1 MLVRRDAD
9 DIREIRPRA
18 ALGALVVV
26 CAMLVLIVRL
36 YQLQIARGE
45 EYLSQS
51 LSNFRKSLFVP
62 ADRGLIRDRRGKTL
76 VENRPSYDVFLTP
89 AFCRGKEK
97 EPVMNQ
103 LADLLKMDEDDR
115 VRMRRDYEKAINS
128 KDKLERFKPFL
139 VEIDIPRDLVDLV
152 VSHREELTCVD
163 LIPSPHRSY
172 RAGNALG
179 HVLGYMS
186 EVKPEEIEKYPDYR
200 RGQTIGRSGVERRYE
215 KDLRGV
221 DGKETIAVDAQGKKL
236 AEEINQLLIPD
247 DERYVAATPGNNLV
261 LSLDQRVQDLAD
273 QSFPGRAGAVVVREA
288 QTGFILAMV
297 SRPSF
302 DPNKMSMRIS
312 TAEYAALNDDT
323 LKPLIN
329 RAMSE
334 NYHPGS
340 TFKVVT
346 SFAGLDHGG
355 ITTDSTIFC
364 NGGYTVG
371 NHRWRCDKPSGHGA
385 LAVKGAIQYSCDTF
399 FYAVAD
405 RVGLD
410 PIAEWAHLL
419 GYGAPTGL
427 DLGREIPGVI
437 PDTESVIRVFKSYT
451 KGHAINASIG
461 QGEVNVTPLQTAI
474 AYAAIGNGGT
484 VYRPQIVRRI
494 EAHDGKLLQ
503 EFAPEV
509 VRKIDFKP
517 QALAAVQ
524 AGLLAVVNEP
534 GGTAYTSRLQGIRFA
549 GKTGTAQVVTLGSKQ
564 KLNVEAQ
571 QYLSR
576 DHAWFAAYAPGVNPE
591 IVVVVLN
598 EHGGWGATAS
608 APAASKIIAGY
619 FALKAQ
625 DAAEAAAAQALAAGL
640 RAEGQAPVAPPRTNP
655 LPQQPS
661 PRQAIP
667 QGTLQQQLQPPPP
680 REN

>member
-18 ALGALVVV
+18 AFGALVVV
-26 CAMLVLIVRL
+26 CAMLVLILQL
-36 YQLQIARGE
+36 YKLQILHGE

-62 ADRGLIRDRRGKTL
+62 ADRGLIKDRHGKTL

-89 AFCRGKEK
+89 AFCKGKQK
-97 EPVMNQ
+97 DDVMAR
-103 LADLLKMDEDDR
+103 LAEILKMEDEDKA
-115 VRMRRDYEKAINS
+115 RMRRDYDKAIFS
-128 KDKLERFKPFL
+128 KDKLERFKPYL
-139 VEIDIPRDLVDLV
+139 IQIDIPRDIVD
-152 VSHREELTCVD
+152 SIEAHRQELTCVD

-172 RAGNALG
+172 KGGNLFG

-186 EVKPEEIEKYPDYR
+186 EVKPDEMEKYPEYR
-200 RGQTIGRSGVERRYE
+200 RGQTIGRSGVERRFE

-221 DGKETIAVDAQGKKL
+221 DGTKTIAVDAQGRQL
-236 AEEINQLLIPD
+236 AEEANQALIPD
-247 DERYVAATPGNNLV
+247 EERYVAATPGNNLV
-261 LSLDQRVQDLAD
+261 LSLDSRVQELAD
-273 QSFPGRAGAVVVREA
+273 QAFPGRAGAVVVMEA
-288 QTGFILAMV
+288 QTGFILAML

-312 TAEYAALNDDT
+312 AAEYAALNDDT

-329 RAMSE
+329 RAIGE

-346 SFAGLDHGG
+346 SFAGLDKGA
-355 ITTDSTIFC
+355 ISVDSSIFC

-371 NHRWRCDKPSGHGA
+371 NHRWRCDKPSGHGG
-385 LAVKGAIQYSCDTF
+385 LTVKRAITYSCDSF
-399 FYAVAD
+399 YYAVGD

-410 PIAEWAHLL
+410 PIAEWARKL

-437 PDTESVIRVFKSYT
+437 PDTESVIKVFKTYT

-461 QGEVNVTPLQTAI
+461 QGEVNVTPLQTAV

-484 VYRPQIVRRI
+484 VLRPQIVRRI
-494 EAHDGKLLQ
+494 ESPEGRLLQ
-503 EFAPEV
+503 EFQPDI

-517 QALAAVQ
+517 QNLSAVQ
-524 AGLLAVVNEP
+524 AGLFGVVNEP
-534 GGTAYTSRLQGIRFA
+534 GGTAYGSRLDWIKFA

-576 DHAWFAAYAPGVNPE
+576 DHAWFAAYAPAINPE
-591 IVVVVLN
+591 IVVVVIN
-598 EHGGWGATAS
+598 EHGGWGGTAS
-608 APAASKIIAGY
+608 APTASKIIAGY

-625 DAAEAAAAQALAAGL
+625 DEAEVRAQQAAALQVS
-640 RAEGQAPVAPPRTNP
+640 AEGQVPRPALPSPFPPPSLP
-655 LPQQPS
+655 LPS
-661 PRQAIP
+661 PM
-667 QGTLQQQLQPPPP
+667 PPPTQLAAP
-680 REN
+680 RGN